1 MEPARPGGPPPVPWY
16 QRAVPTTLLGV
27 LVLLLATLL
36 VPGLRDELALT
47 VTRRTVPHV
56 ELYLSG
62 PSAKAAQDGCRR
74 RGDTVA
80 VEFTVR
86 NHLGGA
92 EVVPFRVVLRPS
104 AGPARV
110 RTGAVDLDGA
120 QDAVV
125 RARFRGAPN
134 EAYAVHILLPGRD
147 ERLRLQ
153 CGEGLA

>member
-1 MEPARPGGPPPVPWY
+1 MEPARPGDPPPARWY

-62 PSAKAAQDGCRR
+62 PSAKAAQAGCRR
-74 RGDTVA
+74 GGPVA

-86 NHLGGA
+86 SHLGEA
-92 EVVPFRVVLRPS
+92 EAVPFRVVLRPS

-125 RARFRGAPN
+125 RTRFRVAPN

-147 ERLRLQ
+147 EQLRLR
-153 CGEGLA
+153 CGGHA

>member
-1 MEPARPGGPPPVPWY
+1 V
-16 QRAVPTTLLGV
+16 VTTTLLGL
-27 LVLLLATLL
+27 LVLSLAGLL

-62 PSAKAAQDGCRR
+62 PSAEAAQDGCRR
-74 RGDTVA
+74 RGGTVM

-86 NHLGGA
+86 SHLGEA

-104 AGPARV
+104 ARTARV
-110 RTGAVDLDGA
+110 RTGTVDLAGA

-125 RARFRGAPN
+125 RERFRVAPD
-134 EAYAVHILLPGRD
+134 EAYAVRILLPGRD
-147 ERLRLQ
+147 ERLLLR
-153 CGEGLA
+153 CEAGRP